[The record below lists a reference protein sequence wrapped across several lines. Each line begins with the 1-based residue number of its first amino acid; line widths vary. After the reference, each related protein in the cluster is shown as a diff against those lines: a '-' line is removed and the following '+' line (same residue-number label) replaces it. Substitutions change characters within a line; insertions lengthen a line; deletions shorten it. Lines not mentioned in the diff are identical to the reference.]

1 MARAADHERRGRG
14 RISEIDRL
22 PAWADDAKA
31 WAFEQLK
38 ERKLTQ
44 IEILDGLNDR
54 LRAASLAEDVTAEP
68 PVISRS
74 AFNRTAL
81 AIAIHGRRL
90 AETRDI
96 AAVLAPKLDQ
106 AGDNSVTLMVAET
119 LKTLIFEMLSNAGEL
134 KADGDTAEM
143 LMMTAR
149 ALTAAEQAKKISSDQ
164 RKKIEAEL
172 QSKAAKAVDAVAKS
186 AGLTAE
192 TVDSIKARILGIE
205 KPGAKA

>member
-1 MARAADHERRGRG
+1 MTRAGNERRGRG

-22 PAWADDAKA
+22 PEWADEARM

-44 IEILDGLNDR
+44 LEILDGFNAR
-54 LRAASLAEDVTAEP
+54 LKAASMAEDASAEP
-68 PVISRS
+68 PLISRS

-81 AIAIHGRRL
+81 AIATHGRRL

-96 AAVLAPKLDQ
+96 AAILAPKLDQ
-106 AGDNSVTLMVAET
+106 AGDNSVTLMLAET
-119 LKTLIFEMLSNAGEL
+119 IKTLMFEMLSSAGEL

-149 ALTAAEQAKKISSDQ
+149 ALTAAEQAKKISSDSK
-164 RKKIEAEL
+164 RKIEAEF
-172 QSKAAKAVDAVAKS
+172 KATASKAVDAVAQS
-186 AGLTAE
+186 QGLSAE
-192 TVDSIKARILGIE
+192 TVEKIKKDILGIR
-205 KPGAKA
+205 PGAKK